1 MPSEESNKSTASHSS
16 CSSCV
21 SESST
26 VVYSH
31 ETYATFESRVHEL
44 CRLLWPSAA
53 EDESFEVERLKGGSF
68 NRVISIKT
76 PPSTGEAQGSYILR
90 IPRFE
95 IAQQQR
101 EIAILRYVRQ
111 QTSIPT
117 TEVIFSDSTTENPLN
132 EPYMIQTRI
141 PGQSL
146 QDIYPTLNHEQ
157 KRAIAKQWG
166 QILLSQR
173 TVRNDSPGIV
183 HATPDQDG
191 TIVFTIHPYNV
202 DSEQQPDPADVP
214 LSPAQSVLELFVTQF
229 ERWEA
234 AHIRSSRAPASAFR
248 PDHHDRLIAV
258 AKDMDAAG
266 FFKDTSF
273 TLCHLDLYP
282 RNVMVDIQSDGA
294 AKITGVLDWDSAV
307 FAPDFVVCAPPSWIW
322 AWKDDDD
329 EPLDE
334 AEIIPANPED
344 QALKL
349 DFEEVVGN
357 ELRDFFYAPQ
367 YRMAR
372 RLFDIAIEGIR
383 SNIAFEEA
391 QELIKDWADFQTTA
405 TGPLPEVEA
414 DLSGLHVSSTEDDDA
429 QSAD

>member
-1 MPSEESNKSTASHSS
+1 MPSNESNKSTASHSS

-21 SESST
+21 SKSST
-26 VVYSH
+26 LAFSH
-31 ETYATFESRVHEL
+31 EPYETFESRVHQL
-44 CRLLWPSAA
+44 CRLLWPSAT
-53 EDESFEVERLKGGSF
+53 EDESFEVERLKGGSY
-68 NRVISIKT
+68 NRVIGIKT

-95 IAQQQR
+95 IAQQQH

-111 QTSIPT
+111 QTSIPI

-132 EPYMIQTRI
+132 LPYMIQTRI
-141 PGQSL
+141 PGRCL
-146 QDIYPTLNHEQ
+146 QDVYPTLNHEQ

-173 TVRNDSPGIV
+173 TVQNNSSGVV
-183 HATPDQDG
+183 HATTNEDG
-191 TIVFTIHPYNV
+191 TIVFAIDPYDV
-202 DSEQQPDPADVP
+202 HSELNPDPADVR

-248 PDHHDRLIAV
+248 PPHYDRLIAI

-266 FFKDTSF
+266 LFKDTSF

-282 RNVMVDIQSDGA
+282 RNVMVDVQSDGA
-294 AKITGVLDWDSAV
+294 ANITGVLDWDSAV

-322 AWKDDDD
+322 AWKEDDD

-334 AEIIPANPED
+334 AEITPANRED
-344 QALKL
+344 QELKR

-372 RLFDIAIEGIR
+372 KLFDIAIEGIP
-383 SNIAFEEA
+383 NNVAFEEA
-391 QELIKDWADFQTTA
+391 HELMKEWADFQSRV
-405 TGPLPEVEA
+405 TGPLSEVEA

-429 QSAD
+429 HSAD